1 LERFRYTN
9 HLCLYSTTKG
19 ANMNPLSSRRYTEL
33 ADKASYVMTLLA
45 RYLEL
50 KIEQLEQNKGD
61 K

>member
-1 LERFRYTN
+1 
-9 HLCLYSTTKG
+9 
-19 ANMNPLSSRRYTEL
+19 MNPLSSRRYTEL

-45 RYLEL
+45 KYLEL